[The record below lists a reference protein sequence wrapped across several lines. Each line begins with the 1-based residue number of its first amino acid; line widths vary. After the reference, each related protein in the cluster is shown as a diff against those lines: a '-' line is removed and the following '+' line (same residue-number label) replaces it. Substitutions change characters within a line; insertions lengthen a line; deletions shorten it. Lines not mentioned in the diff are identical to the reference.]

1 MNYINYLGQRLNI
14 IRNNLNIENN
24 IEVYEEQA
32 FLKHKLVPNTIYL
45 VVRFLSAD
53 IGLTGIK
60 EQPVNIVVMS
70 EQNSLE
76 NAKAIMQR
84 FAETYN
90 WKEETVGDTYLKQS
104 YGTPFVLNN
113 FEDVASGFRSVLYL
127 SATLQLMEN
136 VVDVEDLEIDEVSIK
151 PLAFSINYNM
161 QGNTQQI
168 PPKFLS
174 STVKSVSTLGFSL
187 SLPLRSNYTKSI
199 ESTMSISITD
209 TNVSVEEVGELYE
222 VTIALNTKNMENID
236 CDIQYESLVVE
247 SDKIVITFTSQGYD
261 DFDRFG
267 LVLTYDLIFNLLQK
281 FIQVALGKESGNVDF
296 AMSFTCLGVDF
307 SENVKC
313 ILCEINT
320 APNSIPRITLGV
332 ML

>member
-136 VVDVEDLEIDEVSIK
+136 VVDVEDLEIDGVSIK

-187 SLPLRSNYTKSI
+187 SLPLRSNYTK
-199 ESTMSISITD
+199 EVEKTMTVHYTD
-209 TNVSVEEVGELYE
+209 TNVSISTVGELYDVHIE
-222 VTIALNTKNMENID
+222 ADTNGMENIS
-236 CDIQYESLVVE
+236 CDITYESLQIVPNYIILILTASQYATFQSSGAVFTYME
-247 SDKIVITFTSQGYD
+247 S
-261 DFDRFG
+261 
-267 LVLTYDLIFNLLQK
+267 FNLLQK
-281 FIQVALGKESGNVDF
+281 FIQVALGKESGNVGF